1 MDNTYLL
8 LIISILFLII
18 LVIMIFIFKSLA
30 NSSSKLSSNGE
41 KFHLDNQIKD
51 LEEKINKVDTN
62 LQIGLTKTT
71 NEFNNSTKSL
81 KEFFTI
87 TSNTL
92 KESSE
97 KSIAETQK
105 LTNLLNDNSKRGAWA
120 EKIAE
125 DLLKSIGMIEGVSY
139 EKQTKLSWKT
149 DDDKDLKPDFTF
161 KIDGQEKLFIMDS
174 KFPLANYQKMYDKDG
189 APVFNFDSEKKAYI
203 SSVRKRIDEVKKY
216 INTSEN
222 TIDLAAMFVPI
233 PTILDETL
241 QMDND
246 IVDYAISQKV
256 VLVSPANFYALIS
269 FLHHTQTLF
278 KVTKEQEKIIKTFGS
293 LRDQWGKYEDSFEKI
308 EQKLQQLTDSIS
320 HVKNTRTNAMTREMN
335 KVDDILSL
343 ESKKEED

>member
-1 MDNTYLL
+1 MSDVNSI
-8 LIISILFLII
+8 LIILILFLII
-18 LVIMIFIFKSLA
+18 LGIMIFVMRSVI
-30 NSSSKLSSNGE
+30 NSNSKLRPDTE
-41 KFHLDNQIKD
+41 KFQLDDQIKV
-51 LEEKINKVDTN
+51 LEEKINQINTN
-62 LQIGLTKTT
+62 LEVGLTKTT
-71 NEFNNSTKSL
+71 SEFNNSTKNL
-81 KEFFTI
+81 KDFFTI
-87 TSNTL
+87 TSNSL

-105 LTNLLNDNSKRGAWA
+105 LTNLLNDNTKRGAWG

-139 EKQTKLSWKT
+139 QKQKKLDWKT
-149 DDDKDLKPDFTF
+149 EDDKELKPDFTF

-189 APVFNFDSEKKAYI
+189 SPVLNFDLEKKTYI

-233 PTILDETL
+233 STILDETL

-246 IVDYAISQKV
+246 IVDYAIKQKV

-269 FLHHTQTLF
+269 FLHHTETLF
-278 KVTKEQEKIIKTFGS
+278 KVTKEQENIINTFRS
-293 LRDQWGKYEDSFEKI
+293 LRDQWNKYEDSFEKV
-308 EQKLQQLTDSIS
+308 EQKLNQLTESITY
-320 HVKNTRTNAMTREMN
+320 VKTTRTNAMSREIN
-335 KVDDILSL
+335 KVDNILSL
-343 ESKKEED
+343 DSKKEED